1 MATIDSLLSGGDP
14 RSLGKA
20 ELVVRLV
27 LQDPSLTGELFECLF
42 VEDET
47 IRMRASDAFEKVCRV
62 SPSLIEPYLD
72 RLLVEGAQVPQ
83 ASVQWHIAQIIGEV
97 PLTEPQRAEAVR
109 LLQRNLERQ
118 TDWIVLNYS
127 LESLARLARE
137 DRSFQEY
144 LVVQLKRLSV
154 SRLKSVSKRAKKLLR
169 EFEGPD

>member
-1 MATIDSLLSGGDP
+1 MWRYRRRPSWPSSASSASPRMATIDSLLSGGDP

-83 ASVQWHIAQIIGEV
+83 
-97 PLTEPQRAEAVR
+97 EAFMA
-109 LLQRNLERQ
+109 
-118 TDWIVLNYS
+118 VL
-127 LESLARLARE
+127 
-137 DRSFQEY
+137 
-144 LVVQLKRLSV
+144 
-154 SRLKSVSKRAKKLLR
+154 KLR
-169 EFEGPD
+169 D